1 MKGGGVMCILI
12 IIWIQQVQ
20 THEGV
25 LAAVTALPDL
35 IKRWPELICIEE
47 ATAAGASSKA
57 FWYVDVFLIQPNYW
71 KILPVLGPTCQPF
84 ICFCFHLV
92 LCSTH
97 LSTSRLIGVS
107 TSESTCW
114 TLPFSPT
121 APLAPSHLFS
131 LGVFLPHLHYL
142 FEPCYISVDF
152 TIWTSTWMLREN
164 SAADEGAVLITA
176 AAPGPHHNS
185 LRTESLEKRSGDVR
199 GSC

>member
-1 MKGGGVMCILI
+1 MIRNEGGVMCILI

-131 LGVFLPHLHYL
+131 LGVF
-142 FEPCYISVDF
+142 F
-152 TIWTSTWMLREN
+152 
-164 SAADEGAVLITA
+164 AAPSLSFRAVLYF
-176 AAPGPHHNS
+176 GWFHHLNFDLNAKGEFS
-185 LRTESLEKRSGDVR
+185 RWWGGCTDNC
-199 GSC
+199 SCTRASPE